1 MMKTKPT
8 NIERKYKLLAE
19 ASRNMRLKE
28 IAEIGPTISGV
39 KRIKLIPPFSRRYSS
54 MVRAYNSKVYSDS

>member
-1 MMKTKPT
+1 MRTKST

-19 ASRNMRLKE
+19 ASRSIRFKE
-28 IAEIGPTISGV
+28 IAEMGPTISGI

-54 MVRAYNSKVYSDS
+54 MVRAYNSRVHSDS